1 MARLKVILLLSKFW
15 LHPTMKSNLPYPL
28 SYWGEAEPRKFYLSY
43 FITLPALFFPSIVW
57 FKTQTRERKHSCSKI
72 FQTQVDTHTHRPIH
86 THSHKCMQFSSE
98 CVISLPVLVLHFLKK
113 QKSNECWKSIR
124 EEKKS
129 GIFAYLII
137 CVAIVCLLWFEIP
150 QDHDPRLK
158 SNYKLERKSDRQS
171 VR

>member
-1 MARLKVILLLSKFW
+1 MARLKGILLLNKFW
-15 LHPTMKSNLPYPL
+15 LHPTMKSNLPAPL
-28 SYWGEAEPRKFYLSY
+28 SYWGKAETRKFYLSY
-43 FITLPALFFPSIVW
+43 FITLPALFFSSIVW

-72 FQTQVDTHTHRPIH
+72 FQTLVDTHTQ
-86 THSHKCMQFSSE
+86 TNTHKCMQLSSE
-98 CVISLPVLVLHFLKK
+98 YVISLPVLVLHFLKK
-113 QKSNECWKSIR
+113 QKLNECWKSIR

>member
-1 MARLKVILLLSKFW
+1 MAYLKVILLLSKFW
-15 LHPTMKSNLPYPL
+15 LHPTMKSNLTAPL
-28 SYWGEAEPRKFYLSY
+28 SYWGEAETRKFYLSY
-43 FITLPALFFPSIVW
+43 FITLPALFLSSIVW
-57 FKTQTRERKHSCSKI
+57 FKAQTRERKHSCSKV
-72 FQTQVDTHTHRPIH
+72 FQTQVDTHTHRQTNTHIH
-86 THSHKCMQFSSE
+86 KNVCNSVQNMWFHFQSSYY
-98 CVISLPVLVLHFLKK
+98 IFLKW
-113 QKSNECWKSIR
+113 KSNECWKSIR